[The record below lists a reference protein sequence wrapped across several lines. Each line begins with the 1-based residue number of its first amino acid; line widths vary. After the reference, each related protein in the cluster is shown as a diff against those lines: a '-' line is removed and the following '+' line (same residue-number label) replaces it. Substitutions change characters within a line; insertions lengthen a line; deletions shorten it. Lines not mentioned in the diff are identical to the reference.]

1 MVKKTG
7 IPKPRLFR
15 FEESLWFLD
24 RNYDDCMHVIED
36 GVLYKAIDID
46 GRSIAFSLRD
56 AGDELLLELTGPPAD
71 DAALQQVVSYIHDWL
86 DLGRTL
92 DPFYALLRRNKEM
105 AYMADAYA
113 GLRMVGIPD
122 MYEAL
127 CWSIIGQQI
136 NLSFAY
142 TLKRRLVTQYG
153 RTVDTGDRILHLF
166 PDPATVREIPAEAW
180 RDMQFSR
187 SKAEYLTGI
196 SGMFLRGELSKTKLM
211 QCSLHED
218 RLKQLTAVKGIGS
231 WTANYVL
238 MKSLK
243 EMQAIPHGDA
253 GLLNALLQ
261 HQLIRDKQD
270 TDSIKT
276 LFETFSGWEA
286 YLVFY
291 LWRSLSTAPFQ
302 ER

>member
-1 MVKKTG
+1 
-7 IPKPRLFR
+7 
-15 FEESLWFLD
+15 
-24 RNYDDCMHVIED
+24 MHIIE
-36 GVLYKAIDID
+36 GRVLHKAIEVD
-46 GRSIAFSLRD
+46 GQTVVFSLHEEGDQLTLGFMND
-56 AGDELLLELTGPPAD
+56 AGETTAEEVIAY
-71 DAALQQVVSYIHDWL
+71 VNDWL
-86 DLGRTL
+86 DLDRDLG
-92 DPFYALLRRNKEM
+92 PFYALLRRNSGIAHM
-105 AYMADAYA
+105 AVAYK

-136 NLSFAY
+136 NLGFAY
-142 TLKRRLVTQYG
+142 TLKRRLVEQYG
-153 RTVDTGDRILHLF
+153 RAVTDGARTLYLF
-166 PDPATVREIPAEAW
+166 PHPAVVREIPAEAW

-187 SKAEYLTGI
+187 SKAEYLTCI
-196 SGMFLRGELSKTKLM
+196 SGMFIRGELSREKLE
-211 QCSLHED
+211 QYATHEE
-218 RLKQLTAVKGIGS
+218 RLKQLTAVKGIGT

-261 HQLIRDKQD
+261 HKLIRDRQD
-270 TDSIKT
+270 TDGISR
-276 LFETFSGWEA
+276 LFDAFKGWEA

>member
-1 MVKKTG
+1 MKKTG
-7 IPKPRLFR
+7 IPKPQLFR

-24 RNYDDCMHVIED
+24 RNYDDCMHIIED
-36 GVLYKAIDID
+36 GVLYKAIHID
-46 GRSIAFSLRD
+46 GRNITFSLRD
-56 AGDELLLELTGPPAD
+56 AGDELLLELTGPADD
-71 DAALQQVVSYIHDWL
+71 DAALRETVRYIGDWL
-86 DLGRTL
+86 DLDRRL
-92 DPFYALLRRNKEM
+92 DPFYILLRRNKAT

-127 CWSIIGQQI
+127 SWSIIGQQI

-153 RTVDTGDRILHLF
+153 HTVDGDGRVLHLF
-166 PDPATVREIPAEAW
+166 PDPAVVREIPAEAW

-196 SGMFLRGELSKTKLM
+196 SGMFLRGGLSKTKLQ
-211 QCSLHED
+211 QCSTHEE
-218 RLKQLTAVKGIGS
+218 RLKQLTAVKGIGT

-243 EMQAIPHGDA
+243 EMQAVPHGDA

-261 HQLIRDKQD
+261 HELIRDKQD
-270 TDSIKT
+270 MNGINT
-276 LFETFSGWEA
+276 LFGAFKGWEA